1 MEEIDKIIIKLSYK
15 AKKEA
20 IKELI
25 GEYKDNPK
33 IVKKLKKC
41 MINAPLIFKMKY
53 TKIQKCYVC
62 NEKTNYCYICSWGLT
77 FLLGLNQFLFPILI

>member
-41 MINAPLIFKMKY
+41 MINSPLISTRIYKNSKML
-53 TKIQKCYVC
+53 C
-62 NEKTNYCYICSWGLT
+62 L
-77 FLLGLNQFLFPILI
+77 